1 MRNLLLRIAVA
12 LVGIPLMLYLVRY
25 GSWPL
30 QALVVA
36 LQAVTLL
43 EWRTLWSARQAHL
56 FVPGILIATAG
67 LDAAIFTAGHPLAMG
82 AAVGGVAVLL
92 LAETYRRYRTP
103 LLNLGG
109 AALYLIY
116 TALPLALWTL
126 LGGSPAAGRY
136 APAGA
141 LVVLL
146 AATWMCDS
154 GAYFVGRSLGR
165 HKLYPAASPNKTVEG
180 LLGGIVAA
188 AVALPALAALG
199 WATPSGLDYAVLPII
214 VGVLGQSGD
223 LLESLMKRETQVKDT
238 SAALPGHGGFLDRFD
253 SLLVSTPFF
262 YAYLL
267 LTANG

>member
-12 LVGIPLMLYLVRY
+12 LVGIPLMLCLVRY

-30 QALVVA
+30 GALVVA
-36 LQAVTLL
+36 LQVVTLL
-43 EWRTLWSARQAHL
+43 EWRAMWTTRHAQL
-56 FVPGILIATAG
+56 FMPGMLLAVAG
-67 LDAAIFTAGHPLAMG
+67 IDAVVFTAGHPVAV
-82 AAVGGVAVLL
+82 ASAVGGVAVLL
-92 LAETYRRYRTP
+92 LAETFRRYRTP
-103 LLNLGG
+103 LLNLGA
-109 AALYLIY
+109 AALYLLYI
-116 TALPLALWTL
+116 ALPLAVWAVVGDT
-126 LGGSPAAGRY
+126 SAASRF

-141 LVVLL
+141 LVALL

-154 GAYFVGRSLGR
+154 GAYFTGRGLGR

-188 AVALPALAALG
+188 AVVLPVLAALG
-199 WATPSGLDYAVLPII
+199 WAHPVALDYTALPII
-214 VGVLGQSGD
+214 VGLVGQSGD

-253 SLLVSTPFF
+253 SLLLSTPFF
-262 YAYLL
+262 YVYLL